1 MKIVIADDNAALRK
15 SLKMVLAGEF
25 EHVVAIGDPMMLPA
39 IINAGNVDAVLLDMN
54 FNPRVLDGNDG
65 IRWLKTIKESR
76 NAPAVIMITAFGD
89 VPLAVESMKYG
100 ADDFV
105 TKPWDNDELI
115 AKIRKAIASNRRRID
130 DSQTSDAAREI
141 LKRENDRSLMSL
153 DEIRFEHAARV
164 VYECDGNMT
173 MAASRLGINRQT
185 LYNILKKR

>member
-39 IINAGNVDAVLLDMN
+39 IINSGNVDAVLLDMN

-100 ADDFV
+100 ADDFI
-105 TKPWDNDELI
+105 TKPWDNDDLI
-115 AKIRKAIASNRRRID
+115 AKIRKAVESNRRRIA

-141 LKRENDRSLMSL
+141 LRRENDRSLMSL

-185 LYNILKKR
+185 LYNILKRR